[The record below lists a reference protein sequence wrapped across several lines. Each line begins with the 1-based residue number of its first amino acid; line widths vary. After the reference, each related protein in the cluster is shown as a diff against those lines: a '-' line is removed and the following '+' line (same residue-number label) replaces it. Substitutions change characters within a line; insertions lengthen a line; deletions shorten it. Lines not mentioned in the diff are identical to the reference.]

1 ACDHIRAGKTV
12 ICNIEKVDAKVA
24 QRVIDFITGAAYAL
38 DGKVMPVSSV
48 IFVVA
53 PRQTTLVEGSIVGQ
67 SKEYMRQSAV
77 Q

>member
-1 ACDHIRAGKTV
+1 
-12 ICNIEKVDAKVA
+12 
-24 QRVIDFITGAAYAL
+24 
-38 DGKVMPVSSV
+38 MPVSSV